1 METLKLYRVE
11 IKGLGKF
18 DKVLDNQNMQQAK
31 AKIKG
36 AIITYAD
43 LDKILSEFVVSE
55 RNMIQDAHFSA
66 AAVFVTR
73 LS

>member
-1 METLKLYRVE
+1 MGKLSLYRVE
-11 IKGLGKF
+11 IVGLGEF

-31 AKIKG
+31 SMIKG

-43 LDKILSEFVVSE
+43 LDIILPEFVVSE
-55 RNMIQDAHFSA
+55 RNMIQDAHFSG

>member
-11 IKGLGKF
+11 ITGLGEF

-31 AKIKG
+31 SMIKG

-43 LDKILSEFVVSE
+43 LDIILPEFVVSE
-55 RNMIQDAHFSA
+55 RNMIQDAHFSP
-66 AAVFVTR
+66 AVFVTR